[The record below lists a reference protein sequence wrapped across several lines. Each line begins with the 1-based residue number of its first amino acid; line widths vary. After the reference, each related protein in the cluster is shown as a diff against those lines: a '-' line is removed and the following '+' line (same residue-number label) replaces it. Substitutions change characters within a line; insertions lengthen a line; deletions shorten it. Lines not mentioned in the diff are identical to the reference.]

1 MLDLSVTISAI
12 LAREGH
18 DNDLLKEGDARNAHL
33 GVTLAAASVA
43 AGLELH
49 HLFLYITFFTGLVL
63 LI

>member
-12 LAREGH
+12 LARESH

-33 GVTLAAASVA
+33 GVTLAAASIA
-43 AGLELH
+43 EGQKLH
-49 HLFLYITFFTGLVL
+49 HLFLYIILFKGLIL